1 MGLMTSAFMSYVSSK
16 DNAGAP
22 GGFPGFPGTPA

>member
-1 MGLMTSAFMSYVSSK
+1 MGLMTSVVMPDAFHK

-22 GGFPGFPGTPA
+22 GGFPGTPA